1 MVARDITIDGDP
13 DEVWE
18 ALNDPELL
26 AEWLGEDGQ
35 ALIEEAEPSER
46 LVLWLVEGDEP
57 GSRGELRLVARPG
70 GPPGAG
76 APGPGR
82 ALPPPGAGGP
92 RPPAF
97 PPPPP
102 PRARRGAG
110 RAIRARGRVS
120 PEPDVFAALADPTR
134 RTVLEQVASRG
145 SATATELAVPLGI
158 TRQAVAKHLGVLAD
172 AGLVD
177 AQRAGRETRYRP
189 TPAPMGEAI
198 SWMAE
203 VGGRWDERLAALERS
218 VARRRQSS
226 RSRQT

>member
-1 MVARDITIDGDP
+1 
-13 DEVWE
+13 
-18 ALNDPELL
+18 
-26 AEWLGEDGQ
+26 
-35 ALIEEAEPSER
+35 
-46 LVLWLVEGDEP
+46 
-57 GSRGELRLVARPG
+57 
-70 GPPGAG
+70 
-76 APGPGR
+76 
-82 ALPPPGAGGP
+82 
-92 RPPAF
+92 
-97 PPPPP
+97 
-102 PRARRGAG
+102 
-110 RAIRARGRVS
+110 VS
-120 PEPDVFAALADPTR
+120 PEPDVFAALGDPTR
-134 RTVLEQVASRG
+134 RTVLEEVASRG